1 MFRQSNVR
9 CTRAISTH
17 SLKDRFGE
25 KNQASTLAAEPEN
38 RIIKFSSAE
47 QDKTAAIPDVVS
59 FESFDVRRTLFL
71 KGYEMRNKEQKLFSE
86 RVTQRVIIAALIFI
100 IIGVLLIWSMSGK
113 PWTGK
118 WRTLQLLLEQ
128 LGALIF
134 VTATITMFWE
144 LMAKRSFLDEILVKT
159 QVSRDVALAGL
170 LKITQRFLEDIDWRR
185 YIEKSSK
192 IDIFFVYGRTWCGA
206 HEEHLKTA
214 IKNNNARV
222 RVVLPDPNNKDTV
235 SELARRFEFTPE
247 DLKARIEES
256 VDYFERLKAE
266 AGHKGGNVELWFL
279 PKCPVFS
286 FYRFDHIGVLA
297 TYKHEKGRGNVP
309 TFVFEQGGTLY
320 DFMRQEFDAMIKDD
334 GLAAKVNLGKG

>member
-1 MFRQSNVR
+1 MINF
-9 CTRAISTH
+9 ISV
-17 SLKDRFGE
+17 
-25 KNQASTLAAEPEN
+25 
-38 RIIKFSSAE
+38 E
-47 QDKTAAIPDVVS
+47 QDTTVDILNDVFCVL
-59 FESFDVRRTLFL
+59 FDMRGYLFL

-86 RVTQRVIIAALIFI
+86 RVTLRVIIAALIFI
-100 IIGVLLIWSMSGK
+100 IIGVLLIWGMSGK

-118 WRTLQLLLEQ
+118 WRTLQVLLEQ

-134 VTATITMFWE
+134 VTATITLFWE
-144 LMAKRSFLDEILVKT
+144 LMAKRSFLGEILVKT

-170 LKITQRFLEDIDWRR
+170 LKITQRFLDDIDLRR

-192 IDIFFVYGRTWCGA
+192 IDIFFAYGRTWCGA

-235 SELARRFEFTPE
+235 SELTRRFNIEE
-247 DLKARIEES
+247 EKDLKGRIEES
-256 VDYFERLKAE
+256 ATFFKGLKAMAE
-266 AGHKGGNVELWFL
+266 NEGGSVELWFL
-279 PKCPVFS
+279 PECPVFS
-286 FYRFDHIGVLA
+286 FYRFDHIGILA
-297 TYKHEKGRGNVP
+297 TYKHQKGRGNVP

-334 GLAAKVNLGKG
+334 GLAIKVNLSKG